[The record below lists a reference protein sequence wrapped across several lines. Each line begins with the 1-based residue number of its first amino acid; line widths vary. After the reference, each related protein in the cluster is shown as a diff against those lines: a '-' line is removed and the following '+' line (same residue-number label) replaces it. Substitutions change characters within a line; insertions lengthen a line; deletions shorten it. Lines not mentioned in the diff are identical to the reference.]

1 MGVVSAVL
9 LVLITILRKLKSS
22 HLLWPVQCANNL
34 SQSLRLVSTQSPGA
48 GLIFSSTSVLRYSG
62 ERLLLL
68 LFPPCVGALP
78 RLTTNNRRY
87 FPGHIHAFYLEYV
100 YYDRKE
106 QAKAGRFTAS
116 HAPGIY
122 SERVQ
127 TGGTGGYGT
136 IVQPTH

>member
-1 MGVVSAVL
+1 MGIASAIL
-9 LVLITILRKLKSS
+9 LVLVTILLPPVGVYAVAGCGAD
-22 HLLWPVQCANNL
+22 LLINIC
-34 SQSLRLVSTQSPGA
+34 
-48 GLIFSSTSVLRYSG
+48 
-62 ERLLLL
+62 
-68 LFPPCVGALP
+68 
-78 RLTTNNRRY
+78 LTILGY

-116 HAPGIY
+116 RAPGIY

-127 TGGTGGYGT
+127 TGGNGYGT